1 MAGSGPL
8 CLRACHRGMG
18 ECPLPVVASSASVKS
33 WRCPSLPHGKSRWF
47 SMAWMR
53 GFSRRGF
60 PLLCPLSQGP
70 DQLFRGQQSYMGLVE
85 MPGTVLPRAC
95 PVSLVRPGTS
105 PQGFFGF
112 LITAEGVLT
121 SQGNP
126 VLTNDPGDH
135 SWRVVQVFPSSS
147 AGGRHAD
154 PCGWRPRAV
163 IESSLSM
170 ALAQGISEPPHHP
183 FCLPGRVTGS
193 PSDQGNRR
201 PR

>member
-1 MAGSGPL
+1 
-8 CLRACHRGMG
+8 MG
-18 ECPLPVVASSASVKS
+18 ECPLPLVASSASVKS
-33 WRCPSLPHGKSRWF
+33 WRSPNLPHGKSGWF
-47 SMAWMR
+47 SMAWTR

-70 DQLFRGQQSYMGLVE
+70 DQLFRGQQSHMSLVE
-85 MPGTVLPRAC
+85 MPGTALPRAQ

-112 LITAEGVLT
+112 LITAEGLLA

-126 VLTNDPGDH
+126 VLTNDSGDH
-135 SWRVVQVFPSSS
+135 SWHVVQVCPSSS

-154 PCGWRPRAV
+154 PCGWRLPAV
-163 IESSLSM
+163 TESSLSM

-183 FCLPGRVTGS
+183 FLS
-193 PSDQGNRR
+193 PWQSDWI
-201 PR
+201 PE